1 MLDCTGCTVTV
12 SIFQRCQG
20 VSTFQCLEFSPHAVN
35 IVDVRQRYELCPEP
49 NGNCC
54 YSWGAMVFVCD
65 YVVKVFSVLLV
76 GVGVTRGVGTG
87 AL

>member
-1 MLDCTGCTVTV
+1 MHPRTC
-12 SIFQRCQG
+12 
-20 VSTFQCLEFSPHAVN
+20 E
-35 IVDVRQRYELCPEP
+35 
-49 NGNCC
+49 
-54 YSWGAMVFVCD
+54 WGAMVFVCD

>member
-1 MLDCTGCTVTV
+1 
-12 SIFQRCQG
+12 
-20 VSTFQCLEFSPHAVN
+20 
-35 IVDVRQRYELCPEP
+35 
-49 NGNCC
+49 
-54 YSWGAMVFVCD
+54 MVFVCD